1 MSEKPITGP
10 TPVDF
15 FNWMSQFV
23 QPMMEASTKVAPT
36 IPTPAEAADPMAMWK
51 KMAEANEQNWTQFMA
66 QMVATPEFAA
76 GLGRTASSQATMRDA
91 VRRSAQAY
99 LEAANMPSR
108 EDLARIAAQI
118 VALDAKVDDLAD
130 RVEDTLPNT
139 LDDLAGVPALEARLA
154 ALEAKIDRLAN
165 LEAKIDRLA
174 ALESKI
180 DRLVSLP
187 APAAVEKPSR
197 ARQSPKTGEKA
208 PASRA
213 KASAEDKK

>member
-10 TPVDF
+10 SPVDF
-15 FNWMSQFV
+15 LNWMSQFV

-76 GLGRTASSQATMRDA
+76 GLGRTASSQASMREA

-108 EDLARIAAQI
+108 EDL
-118 VALDAKVDDLAD
+118 
-130 RVEDTLPNT
+130 
-139 LDDLAGVPALEARLA
+139 
-154 ALEAKIDRLAN
+154 
-165 LEAKIDRLA
+165 
-174 ALESKI
+174 
-180 DRLVSLP
+180 
-187 APAAVEKPSR
+187 
-197 ARQSPKTGEKA
+197 
-208 PASRA
+208 
-213 KASAEDKK
+213 

>member
-23 QPMMEASTKVAPT
+23 QPMMEASAKVAPT
-36 IPTPAEAADPMAMWK
+36 PTPPTPAETADPIAMWK
-51 KMAEANEQNWTQFMA
+51 KMVESNEQNWTKFMA

-76 GLGRTASSQATMRDA
+76 GLGRTASSQASMREA

-108 EDLARIAAQI
+108 EDLARIASQI

-130 RVEDTLPNT
+130 R
-139 LDDLAGVPALEARLA
+139 LE
-154 ALEAKIDRLAN
+154 
-165 LEAKIDRLA
+165 
-174 ALESKI
+174 
-180 DRLVSLP
+180 
-187 APAAVEKPSR
+187 
-197 ARQSPKTGEKA
+197 
-208 PASRA
+208 
-213 KASAEDKK
+213 